1 MNQKNERT
9 KMIIVGVLGVIG
21 LLCLTAVACVW
32 LYSSKVSKATGFIA
46 GLGNA
51 LTQEL
56 SPQPRLTEFEKQVL
70 ALNPKASPEK
80 LKESR
85 DLEARLHTA
94 ERKVAKIDPNLP
106 PEEFEEVAL
115 LDEKVE
121 RKFQKY
127 SSFEDPD
134 MAIREAFRKLGTHF
148 GASARTKEQVEKF
161 RQKRTPMPGAL
172 TLSGKRYNAVHEE
185 KMDLIDE
192 RYIGPAIRRMNSE
205 VRAPYSQKWID
216 RCVMDYYERRA
227 KEFEEFGNNLEEE
240 TVRRAKEIRG

>member
-1 MNQKNERT
+1 
-9 KMIIVGVLGVIG
+9 
-21 LLCLTAVACVW
+21 
-32 LYSSKVSKATGFIA
+32 
-46 GLGNA
+46 
-51 LTQEL
+51 L

-70 ALNPKASPEK
+70 ILNPKASPEK
-80 LKESR
+80 LKEAR
-85 DLEARLHTA
+85 DLEARLRTA
-94 ERKVAKIDPNLP
+94 EKKVAKIDPNLP

-115 LDEKVE
+115 LDEKAD
-121 RKFQKY
+121 RKLQKY
-127 SSFEDPD
+127 TSLKGLD

-205 VRAPYSQKWID
+205 VRAPYAQKWID
-216 RCVMDYYERRA
+216 RCVMEHYEKRA
-227 KEFEEFGNNLEEE
+227 KEFEDFGKKLGEE